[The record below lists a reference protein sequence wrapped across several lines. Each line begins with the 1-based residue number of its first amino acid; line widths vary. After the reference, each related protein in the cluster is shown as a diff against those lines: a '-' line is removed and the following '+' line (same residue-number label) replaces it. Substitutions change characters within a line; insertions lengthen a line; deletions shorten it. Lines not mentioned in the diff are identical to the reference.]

1 MEKSNSLLFS
11 LFIKLRVSEAITAN
25 VGTEGAN
32 EKFPFWEL
40 FRRADRF
47 PHISMSFDPITSKP
61 IPIFRNNS
69 CAISDVVEIA
79 EMYFILPFGT

>member
-1 MEKSNSLLFS
+1 MARPFS
-11 LFIKLRVSEAITAN
+11 AN

-40 FRRADRF
+40 FRRTDRF
-47 PHISMSFDPITSKP
+47 PNISMSFGPITSKP

-79 EMYFILPFGT
+79 KMYFIFPFGT